1 MPARASSPSRNASAA
16 AVESPCAARTS
27 ARTLAA
33 SAVGRRHPEAGHAC
47 VELGRRVG
55 GRAELAPPELGLH
68 DDGEQLRHPEAVG
81 RHQPQAAAG
90 RGARQV
96 EVAALQQQPS
106 RRQERMDAVVP
117 P

>member
-1 MPARASSPSRNASAA
+1 MPASASSPSRNASAA

-33 SAVGRRHPEAGHAC
+33 SAVAAGTPRPAT
-47 VELGRRVG
+47 
-55 GRAELAPPELGLH
+55 RASSSADAPAAASSWPRLELGLH
-68 DDGEQLRHPEAVG
+68 DDGEQLRHPETVG